1 MDIKMEPVPRG
12 EWIRVLNETY
22 GPVGRM
28 IVDECSICN
37 KTTTRISIV
46 EKMSYK
52 YCPHCGAKMKV
63 E

>member
-1 MDIKMEPVPRG
+1 MDIKMEPVPHG
-12 EWIRVLNETY
+12 EWIQVLNETY

-46 EKMSYK
+46 EKN
-52 YCPHCGAKMKV
+52 
-63 E
+63 EL